1 MKSKKILAVG
11 FAGLLGALGALA
23 PLSPTLAQSDIV
35 NIYSYREPGLIRPI
49 LDRFSATTG
58 IKTNVLFAGNGLI
71 ERAVAEGENSPVDV
85 ILTVDIGN
93 LAAAK
98 SLGVTQKLEMAGLER
113 VPAQYRDDDNQW
125 VALSLRARVF
135 YASRERV
142 AQDQLDY
149 ADIAQP
155 EWKGRLCTR
164 SGQHSYSI
172 GLIAS
177 QIAHLGL
184 DGARQWLTG
193 VRDNLAMRPTGNDR
207 AQVKA
212 VFSGACDLAIGN
224 TYYMGLMLSNTD
236 NPKQQQWANAVKI
249 IYPDSDGKG
258 THVNVT
264 GAILAAHAPNKANG
278 EALIS
283 YLLSD
288 EAQSLYAEANYEFPV
303 VPFVAPSALV
313 ASWGKLVPDQIA
325 LTRIAAQRQAA
336 SELVDELR
344 FDDGPQQ

>member
-49 LDRFSATTG
+49 LDRFSARTG

-98 SLGVTQKLEMAGLER
+98 SLGVTQELAMDGLKR

-149 ADIAQP
+149 ADIAKP

-184 DGARQWLTG
+184 DEARQWLIG

-224 TYYMGLMLSNTD
+224 TYYMGLMLSNTE
-236 NPKQQQWANAVKI
+236 NPEQQQWANAVKI
-249 IYPDSDGKG
+249 IYPDGDGKG

-264 GAILAAHAPNKANG
+264 GAILAAYAPNKANG

-288 EAQSLYAEANYEFPV
+288 EAQSLYADVNYEFPV

-313 ASWGKLVPDQIA
+313 ASWGTLVADQIA

-344 FDDGPQQ
+344 FDDGPQ